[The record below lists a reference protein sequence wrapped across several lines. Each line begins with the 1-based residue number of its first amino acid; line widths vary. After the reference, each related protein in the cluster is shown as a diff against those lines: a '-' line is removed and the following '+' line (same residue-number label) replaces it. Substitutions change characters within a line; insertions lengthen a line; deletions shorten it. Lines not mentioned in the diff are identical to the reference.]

1 MEKSLKPSFLMSSP
15 VFFPGRASPWV
26 FREHEE
32 SEISVWPRGCHSLQC
47 HRDSGGAEGGE
58 SCPHVG
64 EHPEPQ
70 KAAWAPSNRTAMT
83 LGTLLEAGK
92 IYKSSSPH

>member
-1 MEKSLKPSFLMSSP
+1 M
-15 VFFPGRASPWV
+15 
-26 FREHEE
+26 
-32 SEISVWPRGCHSLQC
+32 Q
-47 HRDSGGAEGGE
+47 GGAEGGE